1 MPPIPEPHGPAEGA
15 VVGTF
20 VVGDGTLVGQ
30 PPQPPFNKAA
40 LILKGG
46 AFVTSIFVGQFE
58 IATITERPK
67 LTLKAKV
74 VTTTDESNVVMGK
87 AKLLLN
93 GVPYLTLVP
102 DFAHMGKGK
111 LLLTGKPVAL
121 GISAIVTFPGPPRL
135 ILKGKLY
142 HAGEIVLT
150 PAIPQDV
157 LLFPTDRES
166 LVLAAAVP
174 QSLDLVP
181 TVPEFR

>member
-74 VTTTDESNVVMGK
+74 ATTTDESNVVMGK

-121 GISAIVTFPGPPRL
+121 GISGIATVGKGKL

-142 HAGEIVLT
+142 HAGEVVLT